1 MTPYGLVFFGP
12 DQDVRL
18 LKADG
23 TVDQLA
29 PAPDDPDDDFS
40 PTVKF
45 DATQPLAAWL
55 IDAEDDQTLT
65 VYRFG
70 DDAGVVGKFPPPCDC
85 KELAMAGVD
94 QGLVFVRGSHATWVL
109 DPSAGHAAKWTRV
122 VDAGVADVRNRVLL
136 VDGKVP
142 SSAPS
147 GGPLTGDWRF
157 AKAQGIDSLLTFDGA
172 HELYWS
178 ATLRSTTPG
187 GDPLELALPKGRGT
201 VFVNMDSDGS
211 VLVARAYGHEPGQTW
226 WDCDVTT
233 ADCEELAHTD
243 IQSGDPGFI
252 GNDM

>member
-1 MTPYGLVFFGP
+1 
-12 DQDVRL
+12 
-18 LKADG
+18 
-23 TVDQLA
+23 
-29 PAPDDPDDDFS
+29 
-40 PTVKF
+40 
-45 DATQPLAAWL
+45 
-55 IDAEDDQTLT
+55 
-65 VYRFG
+65 
-70 DDAGVVGKFPPPCDC
+70 
-85 KELAMAGVD
+85 MAGVD

-109 DPSAGHAAKWTRV
+109 DPSEGAGAEWTRV
-122 VDAGVADVRNRVLL
+122 VGAGVADVRNRVLL

-187 GDPLELALPKGRGT
+187 GDPLKLALPRGRGT

-211 VLVARAYGHEPGQTW
+211 VLVARAYGREPGQTW